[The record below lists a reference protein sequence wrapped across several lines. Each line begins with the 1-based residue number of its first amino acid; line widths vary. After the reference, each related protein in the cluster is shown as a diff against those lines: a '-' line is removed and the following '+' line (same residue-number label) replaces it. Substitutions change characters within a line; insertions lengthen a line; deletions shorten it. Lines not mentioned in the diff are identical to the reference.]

1 MVVIESRHVMDKIRK
16 TCPVQ
21 ITGSLDRITILPPK
35 SWDKIC
41 GVIRFETSEGEQS
54 IDAHWYI
61 NVMPEITE
69 LVIRYPVC
77 GEIISVEL

>member
-1 MVVIESRHVMDKIRK
+1 MIVIESRHIMDEIRK

-35 SWDKIC
+35 SYDKLL
-41 GVIRFETSEGEQS
+41 GVIRFETSEG
-54 IDAHWYI
+54 
-61 NVMPEITE
+61 
-69 LVIRYPVC
+69 VIRYPIS